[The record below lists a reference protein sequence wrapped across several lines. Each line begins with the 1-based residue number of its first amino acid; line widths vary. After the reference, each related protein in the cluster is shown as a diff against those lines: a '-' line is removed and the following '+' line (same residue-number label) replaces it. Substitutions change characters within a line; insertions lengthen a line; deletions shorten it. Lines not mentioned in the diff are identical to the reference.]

1 MDLEMPDMPNTETNN
16 EINAEFEPDSDI
28 ENKNDKR
35 EIGNLATWT
44 VSSSK
49 PGFGVEQLRN
59 DSIDTFWQSDG
70 PQPHYINIHFIK
82 KVSIKLLSFYTQYRQ
97 DESYTPS
104 KISVRAGTG
113 FHDLQEVI
121 ALDLNEPSGW
131 VHVTLGDCGKD
142 GLLRTHLLQ
151 LCVQANHQNGKDT
164 HIRLVKVFAPRIY
177 AADEIDILPY
187 TSIAFSKHLKVR

>member
-1 MDLEMPDMPNTETNN
+1 MDLEMHDAPNNENNN
-16 EINAEFEPDSDI
+16 EINAELDLDSDI

-35 EIGNLATWT
+35 EIGNLAIWT

-59 DSIDTFWQSDG
+59 DSVDTFWQSDG

-82 KVSIKLLSFYTQYRQ
+82 KLLSFYTQYRQ

-121 ALDLNEPSGW
+121 TLDLNEPSGW

-177 AADEIDILPY
+177 ATDETDILPY
-187 TSIAFSKHLKVR
+187 TSVAFTKHLKVR